1 MSDPLLSVQ
10 NLFVRLPRGMD
21 RRYATQNVSFDV
33 FPDEVVCVV
42 GESGSGKSVVAQ
54 TVMGLLPSAL
64 TVDSGTLAFQGADL
78 LRMNPEQRRT
88 LRGSRMA
95 MIFQEPMSALNP
107 VMTIGEQIAE
117 VFRYHGRADGN
128 LRKRVVE
135 LIDSVGLPTP
145 DQMYDVYPHRL
156 SGGQRQRVVIAI
168 ALALEPDLLIAD
180 EPTTALDV
188 TTQAQILRLISDLQ
202 KTRKMGVMF
211 ITHDFGVVADV
222 ADRIVVMQ
230 HGEIV
235 EQGRTEQILRQPAHP
250 YTRKLIDS
258 VPTFGK
264 AVAPSGDETTVLS
277 VENLRKTYLT
287 AGGLFKARR
296 EVHAVKDVSFSIRR
310 GETLGL
316 VGGSGSG
323 KSTVG
328 RCIVRLIEPNGGRIV
343 IDGREISQLS
353 PHQMRP
359 YRSLVQ
365 MVFQDPFAS
374 LNPRR
379 HVGDIIGAGL
389 KAAGMPAKEI
399 AERVARLLPL
409 VGLTPQAAERFPHEF
424 SGGQRQRIGIA
435 RALALEPKLLIA
447 DEPVSALDVSIQA
460 QVLDLL
466 RDLRDK
472 LGLSMLF
479 VTHDLRVAS
488 EICDRVAVMQ
498 LGEIVEIGST
508 KEVFTNPQHAYTRS
522 LIDAV
527 PGKQFFMPALNASGS
542 VSPESSPV

>member
-10 NLFVRLPRGMD
+10 GLSVRLPKDMD
-21 RRYATQNVSFDV
+21 RQYATQNVSFDV

-54 TVMGLLPSAL
+54 TVMGLLPPAL
-64 TVDSGTLAFQGADL
+64 AVESGTLAFQGADL
-78 LRMNPEQRRT
+78 LGMSPEDHRA

-95 MIFQEPMSALNP
+95 MIFQEPLSALNP
-107 VMTIGEQIAE
+107 VMTVGDQIAE
-117 VFRYHGRADGN
+117 VFRYHGRADGD
-128 LRKRVVE
+128 LRRRVVE
-135 LIDSVGLPTP
+135 LIDAVGLPTP
-145 DQMYDVYPHRL
+145 EQMYDVYPHRL

-202 KTRKMGVMF
+202 KSRKMGVMF

-230 HGEIV
+230 NGEIV
-235 EQGRTEQILRQPAHP
+235 EQGPAGQILRQPAHP
-250 YTRKLIDS
+250 YTKKLIDS
-258 VPTFGK
+258 VPTFDK
-264 AVAPSGDETTVLS
+264 AVPASVDETTVLT

-287 AGGLFKARR
+287 AGGLFTSRR
-296 EVHAVKDVSFSIRR
+296 EVQAVKDVSFSIRR

-343 IDGREISQLS
+343 VDGHEISQLS
-353 PHQMRP
+353 VLQMRP

-379 HVGDIIGAGL
+379 QVGDIIGAGL
-389 KAAGMPAKEI
+389 KAAGMSAREI
-399 AERVARLLPL
+399 SERVARLLPL
-409 VGLTPQAAERFPHEF
+409 VGLSPQAAERFPHEF

-498 LGEIVEIGST
+498 LGEIVEIGAT
-508 KEVFTNPQHAYTRS
+508 KEVFANPQHAYTRS

-527 PGKQFFMPALNASGS
+527 PGKQFFMPVMKGGDLSSAG
-542 VSPESSPV
+542 VSRT

>member
-1 MSDPLLSVQ
+1 MTAPLLSVQ
-10 NLFVRLPRGMD
+10 NLSVALPAGMD
-21 RRYATQNVSFDV
+21 RQYATRNVSFDV
-33 FPDEVVCVV
+33 LPDEVVCVV

-54 TVMGLLPSAL
+54 TVMGLLPPVL
-64 TVDSGTLAFQGADL
+64 TVEGGRLEFQGQNL
-78 LRMNPEQRRT
+78 IGMQPEAHRA

-107 VMTIGEQIAE
+107 VMTVGDQIAE
-117 VFRYHGRADGN
+117 VFRFHGRADGN

-135 LIDSVGLPTP
+135 LIASVGLPTP
-145 DQMYDVYPHRL
+145 EQMYDVYPHRL

-202 KTRKMGVMF
+202 KSRKMGVMF
-211 ITHDFGVVADV
+211 ITHDFGVVADI

-235 EQGRTEQILRQPAHP
+235 EQGQASQILRQPAHA
-250 YTRKLIDS
+250 YTKKLIDS
-258 VPTFGK
+258 VPTFDK
-264 AVAPSGDETTVLS
+264 AVPGSVDETTVLT

-296 EVHAVKDVSFSIRR
+296 EVQAVKGVSFTINR

-328 RCIVRLIEPNGGRIV
+328 RCIVRLIDPNGGRIV
-343 IDGREISQLS
+343 IDGTEISQLS
-353 PHQMRP
+353 AHQMRP

-365 MVFQDPFAS
+365 MIFQDPFAS

-379 HVGDIIGAGL
+379 QVGDIIGAGL
-389 KAAGMPAKEI
+389 KAAGMPSKEI
-399 AERVARLLPL
+399 RERVARLLPL

-498 LGEIVEIGST
+498 LGEIVEIGAT
-508 KEVFTNPQHAYTRS
+508 RDVFANPQHSYTRS

-527 PGKQFFMPALNASGS
+527 PGKQFFMPMKADAGASPGAAS
-542 VSPESSPV
+542 V